1 MNLLLVTLCGLWCH
15 VRLSNAQADY
25 MEPEPEYEGYQ
36 HGDQFQKL
44 HKDGHQDQ
52 DTQEFSKDVEPDDND
67 PNLMEQL
74 QPYINRGP
82 PTRGETYKYA
92 ATMYTHLY
100 LTRKTSPRT
109 KRTKAPITPTV
120 LWDQYFI
127 RNRLKANIRVHHIK
141 AHYHKEYRTRLK
153 KMVDHC
159 CHSLLFNCTNYT
171 RDDLMD
177 EYRAYREEQMIRAD
191 DRLFNKYVRRMDT
204 VLQSGRYEKWN
215 FHLNT
220 THKPRFNH
228 EQNLLFTDRVD
239 KKMILEIRSLA
250 RSLRKDVH
258 RYFDILDN
266 QFLKVYFRIPYNVS
280 LYYRY
285 PQCLNYTEQF

>member
-1 MNLLLVTLCGLWCH
+1 
-15 VRLSNAQADY
+15 
-25 MEPEPEYEGYQ
+25 
-36 HGDQFQKL
+36 
-44 HKDGHQDQ
+44 
-52 DTQEFSKDVEPDDND
+52 
-67 PNLMEQL
+67 
-74 QPYINRGP
+74 
-82 PTRGETYKYA
+82 
-92 ATMYTHLY
+92 
-100 LTRKTSPRT
+100 
-109 KRTKAPITPTV
+109 
-120 LWDQYFI
+120 
-127 RNRLKANIRVHHIK
+127 
-141 AHYHKEYRTRLK
+141 
-153 KMVDHC
+153 MVDHC

-177 EYRAYREEQMIRAD
+177 EYRAYREDQMIRAD

-285 PQCLNYTEQF
+285 PQSLNYTEQF